1 MSATASD
8 SKTKVQAPHSTPEN
22 APTTKERVCCSE
34 GLLPDNYH
42 EIFQKVAGGFE
53 KCVDEHD
60 KVMARLAVIDFS
72 DSALYLGLMSMYYPD
87 SWPCIYQLCKDTAEK
102 HPNKNVFTRVTDEM
116 ERACKITEVLPVRS
130 PWMLVKTVA
139 KVVEP
144 SYLVYRVP
152 GVTVQPVSSQN
163 LKDVA
168 AYDERV
174 MKTLRTDYLSVMT
187 SDRDSFSRA
196 ATEHDNVCGFVLAQ
210 RLHDGSAIITHLIA
224 EDKHVAKMLVL
235 EVQNGFP
242 PAARKGVVLVVPLKT
257 EGAKPGA
264 YNFAADLRLQGDKVS
279 CLIFTKSALP
289 FAYNKIFS
297 LGGFV

>member
-1 MSATASD
+1 MSVAAGG
-8 SKTKVQAPHSTPEN
+8 SKTNVPAASSESETAQ
-22 APTTKERVCCSE
+22 TTAERVCCSE
-34 GLLPDNYH
+34 GLLPENYH
-42 EIFQKVAGGFE
+42 ELFQKIAGGFE
-53 KCVDEHD
+53 KCVDEND
-60 KVMARLAVIDFS
+60 KVTARLAVIEFS
-72 DSALYLGLMSMYYPD
+72 DDALYLGLMSMYQPD
-87 SWPCIYQLCKDTAEK
+87 SWPCIYQLCKDTADK
-102 HPNKNVFTRVTDEM
+102 HPDKNLFARVTDEM

-139 KVVEP
+139 TVVEP
-144 SYLVYRVP
+144 NYLVYRVP
-152 GVTVQPVSSQN
+152 GVTVQPVTPQN

-187 SDRDSFSRA
+187 SDQGSFSRVA
-196 ATEHDNVCGFVLAQ
+196 VERDAVCGFVLAQ
-210 RLHDGSAIITHLIA
+210 RLHDGSAILTHLIA

-235 EVQNGFP
+235 EAQNGFP
-242 PAARKGVVLVVPLKT
+242 PAASKGVVLVVPLQT

-279 CLIFTKSALP
+279 CLLFTKSALP